1 MSRGDREAK
10 LLGVPIDD
18 DGGEQV
24 QPCDAE
30 MLALS
35 CTVADFALATDP
47 QCVLQGMMC
56 FPFVEANLCAA
67 LHVSIEQPINDKQRP
82 LDTSDFAKGNG
93 LRFGARRNTG

>member
-1 MSRGDREAK
+1 MSRGDRKTE

-47 QCVLQGMMC
+47 QCVLQGMIY
-56 FPFVEANLCAA
+56 FSFIEANLCAA
-67 LHVSIEQPINDKQRP
+67 LHIGIK
-82 LDTSDFAKGNG
+82 
-93 LRFGARRNTG
+93 